1 MECSLLVSFPDQSPA
16 FTLGFEAGMIWARM
30 EAREPQIEATTR
42 AENAPVLRRMAA
54 ARGYDIAFAASEML
68 KWEFV
73 RLTLPG
79 GGGRRAGVI
88 DAASRGAEPVHVAD
102 AARR

>member
-1 MECSLLVSFPDQSPA
+1 MQHSLIVSFPDQSPS

-30 EAREPQIEATTR
+30 EAREPAIEATVR
-42 AENAPVLRRMAA
+42 AENGPVLRRMAT
-54 ARGYDIAFAASEML
+54 ARGYDIAFGASEML
-68 KWEFV
+68 EWEFV

-88 DAASRGAEPVHVAD
+88 DAASRGGEPIHAG
-102 AARR
+102 